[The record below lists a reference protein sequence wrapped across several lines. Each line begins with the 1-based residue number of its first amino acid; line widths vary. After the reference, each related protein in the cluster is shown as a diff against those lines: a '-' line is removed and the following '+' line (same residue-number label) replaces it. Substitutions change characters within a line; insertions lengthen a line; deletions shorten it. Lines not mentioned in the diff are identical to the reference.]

1 MHIAIFLISFLFS
14 WELLIAVMIISVWY
28 FWSSTFYLKI
38 SQQLPIVNF
47 YNLSEKEVIK
57 LLVYVQTKKQKG

>member
-1 MHIAIFLISFLFS
+1 MHIAIFLMSFLFS
-14 WELLIAVMIISVWY
+14 WELLIMIIFVWY